1 MITKVTGDVILDS
14 ANVLETKGLK
24 RNCLS
29 TSCGLHSRAN
39 GLITIETYKTFILY
53 KRSNRLYRAEI
64 GRAMLPTGTDNFVD
78 RWEKIACEI
87 SIIGT
92 IVLSR
97 CVWRGVILNESLG
110 ELGKNGSRAGSGG
123 MQVVQKVLRAFT
135 CLVGKT
141 DYCTR
146 HPSESSNV
154 TTQGPFA
161 GMLWTRS

>member
-1 MITKVTGDVILDS
+1 MITKVTDDVILDS

-24 RNCLS
+24 RNSEHVLR
-29 TSCGLHSRAN
+29 LHSRAN
-39 GLITIETYKTFILY
+39 GLITIETD
-53 KRSNRLYRAEI
+53 RLHGAEI

-123 MQVVQKVLRAFT
+123 MQVVQKVLRAFM

-146 HPSESSNV
+146 HPSESTNG